1 MRKATDARFALELSY
16 LEIYNETIRDLL
28 DESGVESA
36 QTGGLALRQDA
47 RNGAT
52 VCGLTWHAPDAASDV
67 LEMLERGNARRAVGA
82 TGANAASSRSHAVL
96 QIRLRRS
103 ARAAGVEEEQR
114 QSTLTLIDLAG
125 RARVRDTDPAALN
138 EGANINRSLLAL
150 ANCINA
156 LAKGGA
162 GAHVPYRDSKLTRLL
177 RDALGGNCRTA
188 IIATVSP
195 AALSAEDTHNT
206 LKYAHRAKEIKVK
219 ATANK
224 VSVKHHVSKYRDI
237 IAGLQGEVASW
248 KAKFEKMQA
257 RLAAAEAG
265 AKREKADAEDAD
277 EGARAA
283 ELYAEID
290 ASFSRRATAEEQL
303 AQLRAEGAAAG
314 EDAAAGKKRK
324 ELEAEI
330 EAQLE
335 AAEAEEGVLHASLRK
350 LKSTEKRAL
359 LQQEIRCRTLQL
371 ELADAPDSSP
381 RARPPPPPRR
391 AAAAPVVAAP
401 AAPAARRPRRRAG
414 RLAPAA
420 AAPAAAAAS
429 PARTPLAP
437 SPPPRRAAG
446 RAAPTRSAPSRRR
459 LADRAGAPEKSS
471 IGGVGWV
478 LEAPPTSPVAALPA
492 AAAPRRRPRLRPR
505 RSCRVRPPSS
515 AVRRRCRR
523 RTAWDRRTWRWR
535 GRRRRVEPRLNVAA
549 AAARGP
555 RCVGAELARPGARG
569 QGLAP
574 RKQARTPPPRRRS
587 ATRSRRRSRGSR
599 RGWRRRPRRRPRRR
613 RRGPPKGSASKI
625 KTPKHRI
632 TEVWGR

>member
-1 MRKATDARFALELSY
+1 MASRAGASASDAIFVAVRVRPFSLGERRGDGRSMVSVVDDKMICFDPPSNGGAATAAEGRRMGVRVARNRRYAYDHVFDADAGQEAVFRVTTRPLIDEVVKGLNATVLAYGATGSGKTHTMVGSTAGGAGVMVLAIESLFECMRKATDARFALELSY
-16 LEIYNETIRDLL
+16 LEVYNETIRDLL
-28 DESGVESA
+28 DESGAESA

-114 QSTLTLIDLAG
+114 RSTLTLIDLAG
-125 RARVRDTDPAALN
+125 SERASVTQNRGGTLN

-248 KAKFEKMQA
+248 KAKFEKVQA

-303 AQLRAEGAAAG
+303 AQLRSEGAAAG
-314 EDAAAGKKRK
+314 EDAAAGQKRR

-371 ELADAPDSSP
+371 ELADAH
-381 RARPPPPPRR
+381 RQLAARPPAAAAAPV
-391 AAAAPVVAAP
+391 AAAPVVAAP
-401 AAPAARRPRRRAG
+401 AAAPLPAGRIAAPVASPRAGCCRAGGRRRLAGADAAGARRRRRGGPPAERRQPG
-414 RLAPAA
+414 RH
-420 AAPAAAAAS
+420 
-429 PARTPLAP
+429 R
-437 SPPPRRAAG
+437 
-446 RAAPTRSAPSRRR
+446 SRRR
-459 LADRAGAPEKSS
+459 LADSAGAPEE
-471 IGGVGWV
+471 VV
-478 LEAPPTSPVAALPA
+478 
-492 AAAPRRRPRLRPR
+492 
-505 RSCRVRPPSS
+505 
-515 AVRRRCRR
+515 
-523 RTAWDRRTWRWR
+523 D
-535 GRRRRVEPRLNVAA
+535 
-549 AAARGP
+549 
-555 RCVGAELARPGARG
+555 
-569 QGLAP
+569 
-574 RKQARTPPPRRRS
+574 
-587 ATRSRRRSRGSR
+587 
-599 RGWRRRPRRRPRRR
+599 WRRRL
-613 RRGPPKGSASKI
+613 G
-625 KTPKHRI
+625 
-632 TEVWGR
+632 V